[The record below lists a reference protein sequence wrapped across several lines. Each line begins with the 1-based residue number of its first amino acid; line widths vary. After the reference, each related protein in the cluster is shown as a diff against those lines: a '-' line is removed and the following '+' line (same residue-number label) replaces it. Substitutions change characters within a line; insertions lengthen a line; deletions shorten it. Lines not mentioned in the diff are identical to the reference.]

1 MTDAHSFFGSQPTF
15 HVDGREEPALA
26 AQLIGLVLGET
37 LGEPP
42 RCEATFHNW
51 VEGALA
57 YPDDRT
63 LAFARPLE
71 IRLSGEVLFAGRI
84 VALEGRFPAARPP
97 ELRAIAVGP
106 VGAPDAHAGTL
117 QLVHG
122 AALRELHVTVE
133 RATPQASHAGP
144 TTARGVAAPTSG
156 LRVGVH
162 IEVEGVGASFGGAF
176 LVVET
181 RQLFDQSHGL
191 RTEFVATR
199 GGR

>member
-42 RCEATFHNW
+42 RCEATFNNW

-57 YPDDRT
+57 YPDERS
-63 LAFARPLE
+63 LAFARPLA
-71 IRLSGEVLFAGRI
+71 IRLAGELLFSGRI
-84 VALEGRFPAARPP
+84 VALEGRFPAARHP

-106 VGAPDAHAGTL
+106 VGAHDAHAGKL
-117 QLVHG
+117 QLAHG
-122 AALRELHVTVE
+122 AALRELYVTVE
-133 RATPQASHAGP
+133 GDAPQS
-144 TTARGVAAPTSG
+144 TARGVAVPTSG

-162 IEVEGVGASFGGAF
+162 IEVEGVGASFGGEF

-181 RQLFDQSHGL
+181 RHLFDQSHGL

-199 GGR
+199 ATPR